1 MRVVFLGECLQE
13 VNDGALAH
21 ERSLL
26 ILKWFQL
33 WPDDEKASFLL
44 KMIALC
50 SLKEKRRILDEIHRQ
65 IPQKHVDFT
74 RYLPRVLSLYVLSFL
89 DPRSLCRTA
98 QVCWN
103 WKYLSESNEIW
114 MKKCLKLGW
123 NLPNAFA
130 AIEHGAYKKLY
141 INNMHYLRIVGPV
154 QIAAARQAVRLA
166 IEEER
171 KAQEAQQAL
180 ERDKQ
185 KLATKRAAQREAQRV
200 AEQKTARSLPWLG
213 PSPRPQETRRFN
225 CLENEDL
232 LLKRSSQLTSRS
244 AENFRSTDNVVLP
257 RSRPRSAA
265 GRHPT
270 AQPMPPPQR
279 KASTVAMAVT
289 ERLFKDARQRQ
300 KSPTRRRVDAP
311 APILDIIRDVDS
323 ICREE
328 QRRRLSQRRS
338 PKFGALQ
345 PPEAASTI
353 TARDSFVIG
362 PVPRSGRRE
371 VPFRHPSTASPG
383 LISQLTSEMIQTL
396 PPPPRYIPEQ
406 AKTAAQTE
414 PPPKASPRNPCMKP
428 PKYTVEPIQ
437 ARQVAGTTNERPP
450 PVENGRESLRN
461 SLRLLLKDVPTQ

>member
-1 MRVVFLGECLQE
+1 MSCAGVPQSAIKCTRSSWTPL
-13 VNDGALAH
+13 NDEEYRRKLAH

-44 KMIALC
+44 KMLALC
-50 SLKEKRRILDEIHRQ
+50 SLKEKRRIVDEIHRQ

-123 NLPNAFA
+123 NLPNAFV

-171 KAQEAQQAL
+171 KAQETQQAL
-180 ERDKQ
+180 EREKQ
-185 KLATKRAAQREAQRV
+185 KLAAKRAAQREARV

-232 LLKRSSQLTSRS
+232 PLKRSSQLTSRS
-244 AENFRSTDNVVLP
+244 AENFRSTDNAVRL

-265 GRHPT
+265 GRHPA
-270 AQPMPPPQR
+270 AQQMPPQR
-279 KASTVAMAVT
+279 KASAVATAVT
-289 ERLFKDARQRQ
+289 ERLFKDAKERQE
-300 KSPTRRRVDAP
+300 SPTRRRVDAP

-323 ICREE
+323 ICRDE

-345 PPEAASTI
+345 PPETASTI
-353 TARDSFVIG
+353 SARDSFVIG
-362 PVPRSGRRE
+362 PAPRSGRRE
-371 VPFRHPSTASPG
+371 VAIRHPSTASPG
-383 LISQLTSEMIQTL
+383 AISQLTSEVGL
-396 PPPPRYIPEQ
+396 EFL
-406 AKTAAQTE
+406 
-414 PPPKASPRNPCMKP
+414 SPQN
-428 PKYTVEPIQ
+428 
-437 ARQVAGTTNERPP
+437 TTSP
-450 PVENGRESLRN
+450 GF
-461 SLRLLLKDVPTQ
+461 